1 MAYFETINL
10 VQGDTSPQLNFT
22 LRDSKTAITTDPVT
36 ILDEDDSSTWAI
48 INITN
53 YSIELKFRALGSST
67 VLFTEAL
74 GITSAAGGTCYMI
87 WPADS
92 LDVAAGMYE
101 GELQITDNTAT
112 PARVQTVYD
121 KLKFKVR
128 EQF

>member
-10 VQGDTSPQLNFT
+10 VQGDTKPQLNFT
-22 LRDSKTAITTDPVT
+22 IRDSATAVAGK

-53 YSIELKFRALGSST
+53 YTIKLKFKALNSST
-67 VLFTEAL
+67 VLFTEDL

-101 GELQITDNTAT
+101 GELQITDNST
-112 PARVQTVYD
+112 PPRVQTVYD

>member
-10 VQGDTSPQLNFT
+10 VQGDTKPQLNFT
-22 LRDSKTAITTDPVT
+22 LRDSKTAVAGK

-48 INITN
+48 IDITG
-53 YSIELKFRALGSST
+53 YSIELKFRAANSST
-67 VLFTEAL
+67 VLFTESL
-74 GITSAAGGTCYMI
+74 GITSASGGTCYMI

-92 LDVAAGMYE
+92 LDVPAGVYE
-101 GELQITDNTAT
+101 GELQITDNST
-112 PARVQTVYD
+112 PPRVQTVYD

>member
-10 VQGDTSPQLNFT
+10 VQGDTKPQLNFT
-22 LRDSKTAITTDPVT
+22 LRDSKTAVAGKT
-36 ILDEDDSSTWAI
+36 LDEDDSSTWAI
-48 INITN
+48 IDITG
-53 YSIELKFRALGSST
+53 YSIELKFRAANSST

-74 GITSAAGGTCYMI
+74 GITSASGGTCYMI

-92 LDVAAGMYE
+92 LDVAAGIYE
-101 GELQITDNTAT
+101 GELQLTDGSSK
-112 PARVQTVYD
+112 VQTVYD